1 MVALKYGVTDSGKA
15 TVWEGRDSE
24 EELYIWRFL
33 LLLSQQQLVLYKTHY
48 FISSKIYVTKWAE
61 GT

>member
-1 MVALKYGVTDSGKA
+1 LKYGVTESGKA

-24 EELYIWRFL
+24 EVRYIWGFL
-33 LLLSQQQLVLYKTHY
+33 LLLSEQQFFLYNAHY
-48 FISSKIYVTKWAE
+48 FISRKIYVTKWAE